1 MRKFVLPLLTL
12 VLVLGVVSA
21 NATTVTIPEP
31 DPDFYVFFG
40 IGDASVTYGGVTFV
54 QQDSI
59 GTAALFNVGHFLSG
73 LPAVL
78 SSQARP
84 GLDNILIMLPT
95 PTTSF
100 SVDYGTFL
108 GSPVTFL
115 LSNGHSITLG
125 STGNNTYDT
134 PDFFS
139 ATDTPFSSVLV
150 TSADVV
156 MDINNIT
163 YDGTTPTPEPG
174 TLVMLGSGILAAA
187 GAIRRRLST
196 SRHRR

>member
-1 MRKFVLPLLTL
+1 MREFVLPLLSL
-12 VLVLGVVSA
+12 VVVLSGVSA
-21 NATTVTIPEP
+21 NATTVTIPDP
-31 DPDFYVFFG
+31 DPDFYIFFG

-59 GTAALFNVGHFLSG
+59 GTAALFNVGHLLSD

-84 GLDNILIMLPT
+84 GLDNILIMLPN
-95 PTTSF
+95 PTTNF

-108 GSPVTFL
+108 GSSVTFL
-115 LSNGHSITLG
+115 LSNGHSFTQG
-125 STGNNTYDT
+125 STGNNTYAT

-139 ATDTPFSSVLV
+139 VTDTPFTSVLV

-163 YDGTTPTPEPG
+163 YDGTTTAPEPR
-174 TLVMLGSGILAAA
+174 TLVLLGSGILAVAV
-187 GAIRRRLST
+187 AIRRRLSA
-196 SRHRR
+196 